1 MSEFDSDFANPHS
14 EGQRSSELPAATDVS
29 KSWVEDFLP
38 EKELGE
44 ESNHDSLS
52 ESYTQDEF
60 IEENP
65 LREHQSCLEEG
76 KRKLAQG
83 DLPSAVLLFEGAV
96 QQNPENVEAWFLLGT
111 SQAKNE
117 QDGYAIPALKRALSL
132 DPSNQEAVMAL
143 AACYTNESYQAQAC
157 RALQDWIKRHNNYE
171 SKGGGPFNLSVLDE
185 GFTSSFMTQE
195 L

>member
-1 MSEFDSDFANPHS
+1 MAKHERGFNIKI
-14 EGQRSSELPAATDVS
+14 PA
-29 KSWVEDFLP
+29 
-38 EKELGE
+38 
-44 ESNHDSLS
+44 
-52 ESYTQDEF
+52 
-60 IEENP
+60 
-65 LREHQSCLEEG
+65 
-76 KRKLAQG
+76 
-83 DLPSAVLLFEGAV
+83 
-96 QQNPENVEAWFLLGT
+96 
-111 SQAKNE
+111 QAKNE

-195 L
+195 LHRETTDLFIRAARMNNSSEYTEHRRVTKYESQPFLNQQS